1 MPLFFIECQLYVMWN
16 LENSLHNL
24 HYVDLTLDSSDI
36 SKSDEWQF
44 HIIAVFCSLR
54 NYHLPTL
61 LLMAQG
67 LAQRI
72 LYRRK
77 ASNSRPSP
85 WSDARSYQ
93 HKAVGELHRQ
103 KAGMFSLLQSIDA
116 LVQELQVRL
125 AAFQD
130 VVLDGHCYQSIY

>member
-1 MPLFFIECQLYVMWN
+1 MPFISLLV
-16 LENSLHNL
+16 LEEL
-24 HYVDLTLDSSDI
+24 SSPY
-36 SKSDEWQF
+36 SSAHGSGSCAEQTVATVRK
-44 HIIAVFCSLR
+44 
-54 NYHLPTL
+54 
-61 LLMAQG
+61 
-67 LAQRI
+67 RI

-125 AAFQD
+125 AAFQY
-130 VVLDGHCYQSIY
+130 VVLDGHCYQSIEFISIKS